1 MPRRPSTFLVLL
13 VVPLVLGACGNKK
26 STTTVGDT
34 EGTYLDVGPLK
45 YQVQI
50 SRELNPKAVEDVQF
64 LKGIAPSE
72 RTLKPDEVWFAVFVR
87 VENETKHF
95 QRPATDYSI
104 HDTEGNAY
112 TPLTVSKS
120 NPFAYNP
127 VPVRPNNLIPLPDS
141 VAAQTSIGGEML
153 LFKFARTSLENRPLR
168 LIIKSPAGPPPVGT
182 VDLDV

>member
-1 MPRRPSTFLVLL
+1 MPRRPSTLLALL

-26 STTTVGDT
+26 SVTTTGDT

-50 SRELNPKAVEDVQF
+50 SRQLNPKAVEDSQF
-64 LKGIAPSE
+64 LKGIAPSA
-72 RTLKPDEVWFAVFVR
+72 RGLKADEVWFAVFVR

-95 QRPATDYSI
+95 QRPATAYSI
-104 HDTEGNAY
+104 HDTEGNVY
-112 TPLTVSKS
+112 TPLTLSTQ

-127 VPVRPNNLIPLPDS
+127 VPVRPHSLIPLPDS
-141 VAAQTSIGGEML
+141 VAAQTSIGGELL
-153 LFKFARTSLENRPLR
+153 LFKFPRTSLDNRPLQ
-168 LIIKSPAGPPPVGT
+168 LIIKSPGGPPPVAT